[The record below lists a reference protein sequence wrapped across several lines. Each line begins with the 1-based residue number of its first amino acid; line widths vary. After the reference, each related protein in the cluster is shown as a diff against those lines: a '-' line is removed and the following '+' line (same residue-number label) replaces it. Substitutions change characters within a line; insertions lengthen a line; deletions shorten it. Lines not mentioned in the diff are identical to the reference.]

1 MSPRELAS
9 ALYGLALL
17 FKFDGRAWE
26 FFDRSPHGF
35 WSSYIV
41 AVIVAPFHFAHV
53 FLTYG
58 KTPSTLGPVAY
69 GIVEFLA
76 YVLTWTLFPFTM
88 MYVSRFL
95 GRGSRYFWHM
105 VPYNWFQL
113 PIAVPLFSLA
123 LLSDI
128 GLLPMQAY
136 SFFNLFAM
144 VAVAVYTTFIGAVGL
159 RVPIGTAMS
168 IMVLDY
174 TLTFLAGA
182 LIARI

>member
-1 MSPRELAS
+1 MSPRELAN

-41 AVIVAPFHFAHV
+41 AFIVAPFHFAHV
-53 FLTYG
+53 ALTYDQ
-58 KTPSTLGPVAY
+58 KPQTLGPIAY
-69 GIVEFLA
+69 GIVEVLA
-76 YVLTWTLFPFTM
+76 YILTWTLFPFVM
-88 MYVSRFL
+88 MYVARFL
-95 GRGSRYFWHM
+95 GRGGRYFWHM

-113 PIAVPLFSLA
+113 PVALPLFSLA

-128 GLLPMQAY
+128 GLLSAQAF
-136 SFFNLFAM
+136 SFLNLCAM
-144 VAVAVYTTFIGAVGL
+144 VVVAVYTTFIAAVGL
-159 RVPIGTAMS
+159 RLPIGTAMS
-168 IMVLDY
+168 LMVLDY